1 MIVKKLRPLIVST
14 ILFLL
19 TGCSSMYMPNVPA
32 TPMFRNQGEGYI
44 TGHVNTKGNISGS
57 FGVAATNHVAVIANG
72 SYVKNGIKS
81 NEEFAQKLVEG
92 GIGYFAKMGKNKR
105 QVLEFYGGYGIGHT
119 LNIDKRASTTGF
131 EAVETREMDFDKIFV
146 QVNYSST
153 KKRKLNLFGN
163 KNELNYGTAIRL
175 SRVGMT
181 NFTIDGI
188 DAQKEENL
196 FIEPVFFTRLE
207 LFKGFQLQYTTGF
220 NIGIIDNEY
229 LKAGNSIFTL
239 GVSYNFGRKK

>member
-1 MIVKKLRPLIVST
+1 MIVKKLQPLIVLA

-19 TGCSSMYMPNVPA
+19 ASCSSIYMPNVPA
-32 TPMFRNQGEGYI
+32 TPMFRNQGEAYVS
-44 TGHVNTKGNISGS
+44 GHINTQGNMSGS
-57 FGVAATNHVAVIANG
+57 FGVAATDHIAIITNG
-72 SYVKNGIKS
+72 SYIKSGIKS
-81 NEEFAQKLVEG
+81 NEQFDQKLIEG
-92 GIGYFAKMGKNKR
+92 GVGYFAKMGKDKK
-105 QVLEFYGGYGIGHT
+105 QILEFYGGYGIGNT
-119 LNIDKRASTTGF
+119 LNIDKRASTMGF

-153 KKRKLNLFGN
+153 QKRKLNLFGN
-163 KNELNYGTAIRL
+163 KRELNYGTAIRL

-181 NFTIDGI
+181 DFVVDGVGV
-188 DAQKEENL
+188 QKEENL

-220 NIGIIDNEY
+220 NIGVVDNEY

-239 GVSYNFGRKK
+239 GVSYNLGQKK